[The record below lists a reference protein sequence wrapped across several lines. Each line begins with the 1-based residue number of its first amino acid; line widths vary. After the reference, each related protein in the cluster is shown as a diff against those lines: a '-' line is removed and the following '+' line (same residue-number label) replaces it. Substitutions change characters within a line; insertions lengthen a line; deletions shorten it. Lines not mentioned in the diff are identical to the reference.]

1 MGHSLL
7 SLSVPLFVIFM
18 VIFTKRVALS
28 LFSGMVL
35 GALLVT
41 NGHLW
46 DIVLYIY
53 HKMSAVFYHATPQG
67 IQLNLSSLFVFGFL
81 IILGILS
88 QIIAASGAI
97 NSFVQRA
104 RAYVKSA
111 RQSEGIALL
120 AGLVIFID
128 DYFNALIVGQ
138 ISKSLND
145 AHQSSRERLAYIID
159 STSAPVCLLVPISS
173 WGAYIVGVMQN
184 EGSPLLKDSFALLLS
199 SIGSN
204 YYAWFALI
212 AVFLAIVWQINLPAM
227 QKYKNVGV
235 TDLQEFDL
243 TKHAQNAPVSVL
255 LLSILALIVS
265 ITALIIYTGYS
276 TSDHK
281 NLLSIF
287 QNTDTAFAL
296 FFGGLFSLGFGAIL
310 AYGYLP
316 PKAFPSLFL
325 KGFKSMAGAIWVLIL
340 AWAIGPMIRDD
351 LQTGVYLAGLIAH
364 FQGVF
369 LLMPLLLFLISGFI
383 AFTTGTSW
391 GAFAI
396 MLPIGA
402 GMVSVVGG
410 DIVLV
415 ISAILSGAV
424 YGDHAS
430 PISDTTILSAT
441 GAGCSVQS
449 HFLTQLPYATLTAGC
464 AMIAFLVAS
473 LTLSKVTG
481 FVVGLLLLVGLF
493 YFLKRAHSTR

>member
-1 MGHSLL
+1 MGHSVY
-7 SLSVPLFVIFM
+7 SLAVPFLVIFM

-28 LFSGMVL
+28 LFSGIVL
-35 GALLVT
+35 GALLIT
-41 NGHLW
+41 DGRLGS
-46 DIVLYIY
+46 LLSYIY
-53 HKMSAVFYHATPQG
+53 SKISAVFYTSSPSGFQP
-67 IQLNLSSLFVFGFL
+67 NLSSLCVFGFL
-81 IILGILS
+81 ITLGVLS
-88 QIIAASGAI
+88 QVIASSGAI
-97 NSFVQRA
+97 NSFVHWA
-104 RAYVKSA
+104 KNYVKSP

-145 AHQSSRERLAYIID
+145 MHQSSRERLAYIID
-159 STSAPVCLLVPISS
+159 STSAPVCLLMPISS

-184 EGSPLLKDSFALLLS
+184 EGSPLLKDSFALLLA

-204 YYAWFALI
+204 YYAWFALV

-227 QKYKNVGV
+227 QKYQNVGV
-235 TDLQEFDL
+235 QDLQTLELDPNA
-243 TKHAQNAPVSVL
+243 HAPVFVL
-255 LLSILALIVS
+255 LASIASLIVS
-265 ITALIIYTGYS
+265 ITALMFYTGYTHS
-276 TSDHK
+276 QSK
-281 NLLSIF
+281 ELLDILKHTNS
-287 QNTDTAFAL
+287 AFSL
-296 FFGGLFSLGFGAIL
+296 FAGGLFSLALCALL
-310 AYGYLP
+310 ARPYLP
-316 PKAFPSLFL
+316 KNSFLSLSK
-325 KGFKSMAGAIWVLIL
+325 KGFLSMAGAIWVLVL

-351 LQTGVYLAGLIAH
+351 LQTGVYLASLLQH
-364 FQGVF
+364 FEGVF

-415 ISAILSGAV
+415 LSAILSGAV

-464 AMIAFLVAS
+464 AMVAFLAAS
-473 LTLSKVTG
+473 LTLSKTIG
-481 FVVGLLLLVGLF
+481 FLVGLGLLAGLF
-493 YFLKRAHSTR
+493 YFLKTLFK

>member
-1 MGHSLL
+1 MGHSLI
-7 SLSVPLFVIFM
+7 SLLVPVFVIVM

-28 LFSGMVL
+28 LLSGIVL
-35 GALLVT
+35 GSLIMT
-41 NGHLW
+41 EGHLSE
-46 DIVLYIY
+46 VLIYIY
-53 HKMSAVFYHATPQG
+53 HKISAVFYRVDENG
-67 IQLNLSSLFVFGFL
+67 IQINSSSVYVFLFL

-88 QIIAASGAI
+88 QIIAACGAI
-97 NSFVQRA
+97 NSFVLWA
-104 RAYVKSA
+104 KKYVKSP

-120 AGLVIFID
+120 AGIVIFID

-145 AHQSSRERLAYIID
+145 SHKSSRERLAYIID

-184 EGSPLLKDSFALLLS
+184 EGSPLLKDSFALLLES
-199 SIGSN
+199 MGSN
-204 YYAWFALI
+204 YYAWFALV

-227 QKYKNVGV
+227 QKYRNVGV
-235 TDLQEFDL
+235 QDLQISLDDRPR
-243 TKHAQNAPVSVL
+243 API
-255 LLSILALIVS
+255 SILIVS
-265 ITALIIYTGYS
+265 IASLIVGITGLILYTGYS
-276 TSDHK
+276 ASHSTHW
-281 NLLSIF
+281 LEIF
-287 QNTDTAFAL
+287 KHTNTAFAL
-296 FFGGLFSLGFGAIL
+296 FFGGLLALFLTTALAYAYLPKKSLLSLGF
-310 AYGYLP
+310 
-316 PKAFPSLFL
+316 

-340 AWAIGPMIRDD
+340 AWSIGPMIRDD
-351 LQTGVYLAGLIAH
+351 LQTGIYLANLIQH
-364 FQGVF
+364 FQGVVV
-369 LLMPLLLFLISGFI
+369 LTPLLLFLISGFI

-402 GMVSVVGG
+402 GMVGVMGG

-449 HFLTQLPYATLTAGC
+449 HFLTQLPYATLTATC
-464 AMIAFLVAS
+464 ALVAFLGAS
-473 LTLSKVTG
+473 LFSKAVG
-481 FVVGLLLLVGLF
+481 FVVGLALLVGTF
-493 YFLKRAHSTR
+493 YILKEVFKRPSA